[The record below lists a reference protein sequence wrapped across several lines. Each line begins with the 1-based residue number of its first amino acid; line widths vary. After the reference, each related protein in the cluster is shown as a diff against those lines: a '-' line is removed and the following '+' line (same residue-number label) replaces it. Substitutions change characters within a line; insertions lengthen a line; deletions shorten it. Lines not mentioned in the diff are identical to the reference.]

1 MVCLIGFSLIYSATH
16 LKLPPL
22 SLDSYLAI
30 SCNTESLA
38 KQEAH
43 VCFNDKE
50 ENQRDVVNSVIY
62 NVISDR
68 QLKLT
73 EA

>member
-1 MVCLIGFSLIYSATH
+1 MYSATH
-16 LKLPPL
+16 LRLPPPP

-50 ENQRDVVNSVIY
+50 ENQRDVVNSVI
-62 NVISDR
+62 
-68 QLKLT
+68 
-73 EA
+73 